1 MGLDQYAYIANK
13 VNNETNS
20 STELAYWRKHPNLH
34 GWMERLWNE
43 KGCPGLEAGF
53 NDIMFNGIELELTF
67 DDVVKLE
74 EDIKNNKLPET
85 TGFFFGNNSDEYYK
99 AQDLEFVYEA
109 KSRLFLGQ
117 KVFYNSS
124 W

>member
-20 STELAYWRKHPNLH
+20 STELAYWRKHPN
-34 GWMERLWNE
+34 
-43 KGCPGLEAGF
+43 
-53 NDIMFNGIELELTF
+53 F